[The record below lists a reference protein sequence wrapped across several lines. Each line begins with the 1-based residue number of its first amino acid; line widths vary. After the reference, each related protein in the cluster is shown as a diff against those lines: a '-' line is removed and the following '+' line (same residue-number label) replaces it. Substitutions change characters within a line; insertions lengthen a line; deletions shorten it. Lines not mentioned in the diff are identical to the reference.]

1 MKAKKKPSVLVCV
14 TSQYDCDRLIKHGYE
29 IAQDRGYDLHV
40 LCVHTPVS
48 NVSFLSEEIE
58 YLYQT
63 SKRLHADMTIAFNTN
78 APQTAA
84 DFAKKIC
91 AKEIVTG
98 MPDEREHGFIQ
109 TLHSIVP
116 KSNITMVTKEGDAL
130 KFYIENNT
138 RVSA

>member
-1 MKAKKKPSVLVCV
+1 MILP
-14 TSQYDCDRLIKHGYE
+14 
-29 IAQDRGYDLHV
+29 YDLHV